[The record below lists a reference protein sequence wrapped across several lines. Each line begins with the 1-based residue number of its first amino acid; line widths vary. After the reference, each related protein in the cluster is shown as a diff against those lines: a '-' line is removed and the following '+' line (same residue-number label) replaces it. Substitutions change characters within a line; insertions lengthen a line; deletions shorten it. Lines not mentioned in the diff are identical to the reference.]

1 MTKPKLKW
9 SPKAEEDLLD
19 IYVTIGLENIS
30 AADRIYDKL
39 KSKAL
44 TLIDAPR
51 MGVERSDISLSARIL
66 IEKNY
71 LIFYQI
77 KPNDENADVTDIEII
92 RIVDGRRDLKAL
104 FLKKLMP
111 NIEGLSIMTV
121 SVAPQFFRL
130 KVPCHLGGF
139 IKTEIIEALGLSVTP
154 IL

>member
-30 AADRIYDKL
+30 AADRVYDKL

-77 KPNDENADVTDIEII
+77 KSAEESEDVTDIEII

-104 FLKKLMP
+104 FLKTDAKY
-111 NIEGLSIMTV
+111 
-121 SVAPQFFRL
+121 
-130 KVPCHLGGF
+130 
-139 IKTEIIEALGLSVTP
+139 
-154 IL
+154 